1 MASLTYTD
9 IQTRVANQLRIPT
22 SNSTEMTKIQAL
34 INECYR
40 DIGAKYTNWF
50 WLRKR
55 TVLST
60 VDDITTGTVDVTNN
74 STSITFSSAPTPDLD
89 NRVFLV
95 TGNTLDSGAVYRISA
110 HTAGAAAAT
119 LDAVYTGATDTTASY
134 HVYGDAIS
142 LPTDLKDLLFVKR
155 YGFLQPLQI
164 ISPEEMQTIKQYDVS
179 EGKPQVAAVIDFLT
193 TGDPTT
199 ARRLVIHPYP
209 DEIYRLEVDYT
220 QSLNTELSGT
230 TQPLIPDDFRHILVY
245 GALARGY
252 PIFLN
257 DIQRGQVFQGLFNDV
272 LNLMVAVQRKHE
284 GLPMI
289 APRDSYRSFYRKG
302 RRVTGAQVDLGS
314 FFDRLPVDL
323 P

>member
-1 MASLTYTD
+1 MASLSYTN
-9 IQTRVANQLRIPT
+9 IETRVMNQLRVPT
-22 SNSTEMTKIQAL
+22 SNTTEQTKIAAL
-34 INECYR
+34 INEVYR
-40 DIGAKYTNWF
+40 DIGAKYPNWW

-89 NRVFLV
+89 TRVFMV

-119 LDAVYTGATDTTASY
+119 LDAVYTGATNATASY
-134 HVYGDAIS
+134 HVYGDALS
-142 LPTDLKDLLFVKR
+142 LPTDLKDLLFIKR
-155 YGFLQPLQI
+155 YGFLSPLQI
-164 ISPEEMQTIKQYDVS
+164 ISPEEMQTIKQYDAS
-179 EGKPQVAAVIDFLT
+179 EGKPQVAAVLDFLT

-230 TQPLIPDDFRHILVY
+230 TQPLIPDDFRQIIIY

-257 DIQRGQVFQGLFNDV
+257 DIQRGQVFQGLFNDL

-302 RRVTGAQVDLGS
+302 RRVTGAQVDLGA
-314 FFDRLPVDL
+314 FFDRFPTALP
-323 P
+323 